1 MKNVP
6 VHGILTLTDDG

>member
-6 VHGILTLTDDG
+6 VKLLS